1 MRAGRVPLWTRIGCG
16 FLCLTL
22 GLAGTGGL
30 AQDSAPRPAPP
41 DTAQPVA
48 AGSDTALMAVERQF
62 LIGLA
67 LLNTGRPNDAI
78 PFFLDL
84 LAADPTL
91 VRVRLEL
98 ARAYFEAELWARAR
112 QEFFTVLSG
121 DLPEPVRLRILSF
134 IRAIDARRGFD
145 WNLSL
150 ALTSVGDGRDF
161 DTDQADLNFG
171 DGIFPFTFQRD
182 TETALGL
189 RVVGDATYR
198 KALDTSLMT
207 HADTV
212 AFLGATLDL
221 EDGPGSKFDD
231 TSIGLQTGLR
241 FLGDRTSL
249 GLGLFGRT
257 RYVEGRKAEDRYG
270 LRLTFERRN
279 LLGGSVFGSASVAQ
293 LESARA
299 IALSGRVVTGEL
311 GFRRSLSGRASIGT
325 SLRYEDNRLEDSF
338 ADYKDS
344 QIRVFGSID
353 VAFGLTLSPT
363 LYARYRDYDAPSP
376 VLTAS
381 PDERGIGIELTV
393 QKSDVFIAD
402 GFSPF
407 VRISYERTKSDVDA
421 LSYTE
426 TGFQLGLERR
436 F

>member
-1 MRAGRVPLWTRIGCG
+1 MTATEILKRARRVSRWGRVSCVL
-16 FLCLTL
+16 LCLTL
-22 GLAGTGGL
+22 GLAGTGAL
-30 AQDSAPRPAPP
+30 AQERAERPASPG
-41 DTAQPVA
+41 TARPVA
-48 AGSDTALMAVERQF
+48 AGSETALMAVERQF

-198 KALDTSLMT
+198 KALDTSLM
-207 HADTV
+207 
-212 AFLGATLDL
+212 DL

-311 GFRRSLSGRASIGT
+311 GFRRSLGGRASIGT

-344 QIRVFGSID
+344 QVRVFGSID
-353 VAFGLTLSPT
+353 VAFGLTLCAASGAHKSELSIFCALQLRLRPPT
-363 LYARYRDYDAPSP
+363 GAQAHWLIPREGVR
-376 VLTAS
+376 
-381 PDERGIGIELTV
+381 TV
-393 QKSDVFIAD
+393 RPQNSW
-402 GFSPF
+402 
-407 VRISYERTKSDVDA
+407 
-421 LSYTE
+421 
-426 TGFQLGLERR
+426 
-436 F
+436 